1 MAARNPTLF
10 ITRDERRT
18 LMLRSNHLWI
28 ISLIFVTL
36 AFGGPLLFA
45 QKSDMET
52 TLTDTERQ
60 LWNAWKAKDTATF
73 DKTLDPNAVTMGDKG
88 LMDRAASIKEI
99 STQNC
104 QVQNFTLSD
113 TKVTQ
118 IDKDTALLTYKAHQ
132 DATCDGK
139 KVPPEVYASTVY
151 QKHGDKWQPVF
162 HQETPTPESSAT
174 SSPQ

>member
-1 MAARNPTLF
+1 M
-10 ITRDERRT
+10 RRLT
-18 LMLRSNHLWI
+18 NLLT
-28 ISLIFVTL
+28 ISLVIVTL
-36 AFGGPLLFA
+36 ASAGPLLLA
-45 QKSDMET
+45 QKSDLET

-60 LWNAWKAKDTATF
+60 LWNAWKAKDGATF

-99 STQNC
+99 TTQNC

-139 KVPPEVYASTVY
+139 KIPPTVNVSTVY
-151 QKHGDKWQPVF
+151 EKHGDKWQPVF
-162 HQETPTPESSAT
+162 HQETPTPESST
-174 SSPQ
+174 PSSTQ

>member
-1 MAARNPTLF
+1 MNG
-10 ITRDERRT
+10 RRT
-18 LMLRSNHLWI
+18 LMRRANHLFT
-28 ISLIFVTL
+28 ISLIILTL
-36 AFGGPLLFA
+36 AFGGPVLLA
-45 QKSDMET
+45 QKSDLET

-60 LWNAWKAKDTATF
+60 LWNAWKAKDGATF
-73 DKTLDPNAVTMGDKG
+73 EKTLDPNAVTMGDKG

-99 STQNC
+99 TTQNC

-139 KVPPEVYASTVY
+139 KIPPTVNVSTVY
-151 QKHGDKWQPVF
+151 EKHGDKWQPVF
-162 HQETPTPESSAT
+162 HQETPTPESST
-174 SSPQ
+174 PSSTQ